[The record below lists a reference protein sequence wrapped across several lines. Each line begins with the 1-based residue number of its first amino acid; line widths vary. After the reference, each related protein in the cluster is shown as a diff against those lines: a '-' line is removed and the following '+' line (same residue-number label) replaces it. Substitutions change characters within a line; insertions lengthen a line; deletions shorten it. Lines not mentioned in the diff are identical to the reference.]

1 MIYFIAIIF
10 ISAFVQGM
18 TGFGFSLVAMPFL
31 TMFLPLQIIVPILV
45 ICSLVLN
52 IIIFMRIKGG
62 LHIKRIVIM
71 FVVGM
76 LSTPIGVYLLT
87 VVDEVLLKGA
97 VGVLIV
103 ITSIILM
110 KGIHLEFSNK
120 RLTYAVTGFL
130 SGVLNGS
137 VSLSGPPVVLML
149 VNEGEEKNDF
159 KKNIS
164 GYFLALN
171 IITIPSLMIGGL
183 VVTEV
188 VNYSFAGILTLI
200 AGALLGIKIGERID
214 SDSFKRIVLFM
225 IMAMGLMTLMSVF
238 R

>member
-1 MIYFIAIIF
+1 MIYFVAIIF

-18 TGFGFSLVAMPFL
+18 SGFGFSLVAMPFL
-31 TMFLPLQIIVPILV
+31 TLFLPLQIIVPILV

-52 IIIFMRIKGG
+52 IIIFMRIKGR
-62 LHIKRIVIM
+62 LHINRIVIM
-71 FVVGM
+71 FIVGM
-76 LSTPIGVYLLT
+76 MTTPLGVYLLR
-87 VVDEVLLKGA
+87 VVDEVLLKGL
-97 VGVLIV
+97 VGLLIV
-103 ITSIILM
+103 ITAVIMM

-120 RLTYAVTGFL
+120 GLTYGMTGFL

-149 VNEGEEKNDF
+149 VNEGEKKNDF

-164 GYFLALN
+164 AYFLALN
-171 IITIPSLMIGGL
+171 VITIPSLMFSGL

-188 VNYSFAGILTLI
+188 INYSIAGIISLVV
-200 AGALLGIKIGERID
+200 GALLGIKMGEKID
-214 SDSFKRIVLFM
+214 SSSFKKIVLLM
-225 IMAMGLMTLMSVF
+225 IMTMGFMTLMSVF